1 MPDTSEI
8 ARLFDR
14 RLRQWGAPGDPVAWD
29 VLRDRICA
37 VPAPETA
44 TEFAALLREEFAA
57 LLREEFAL
65 LVGVDIDDDAA
76 EREFVAGGRSE
87 TVHLPT
93 WRTIVLPLLTT
104 RARQLYGELPTERP

>member
-14 RLRQWGAPGDPVAWD
+14 RPRQWGAPGDPVAWD

-37 VPAPETA
+37 VPVPETA
-44 TEFAALLREEFAA
+44 TEFAALLRHEFTH
-57 LLREEFAL
+57 
-65 LVGVDIDDDAA
+65 LVGIDIDDTAA
-76 EREFVAGGRSE
+76 EREFVAGGQSE

-93 WRTIVLPLLTT
+93 WRTILLPLLTT

>member
-37 VPAPETA
+37 LPAPETA
-44 TEFAALLREEFAA
+44 TEFAA

-76 EREFVAGGRSE
+76 EREFMAGGRSE
-87 TVHLPT
+87 TAHLPT
-93 WRTIVLPLLTT
+93 WRTIILPLLTT

>member
-44 TEFAALLREEFAA
+44 TEFAA

>member
-14 RLRQWGAPGDPVAWD
+14 RPRHWGAPGDSVAWD

-44 TEFAALLREEFAA
+44 TEFATLLRQEFT
-57 LLREEFAL
+57 L
-65 LVGVDIDDDAA
+65 LVGADTDNDAT
-76 EREFVAGGRSE
+76 EREFVADGRSE

-93 WRTIVLPLLTT
+93 WRTILLPLLTT